1 MNEELH
7 KELLD
12 FMLEQKSGGIRTSA
26 FLIGLLLRLIING
39 AVSEKQVGEILEG
52 LK

>member
-1 MNEELH
+1 LEY
-7 KELLD
+7 
-12 FMLEQKSGGIRTSA
+12 MLGQKHGSIHTSA
-26 FLIGLLLRLIING
+26 FLIGLLLRLIGNG